1 MAFQNLL
8 LPGSPFEFS
17 GVTESLQTAILGERA
32 IFDGFR
38 LKILAFFYT
47 LLFVTCS
54 SVDFQF
60 SPPLF
65 GKEPMRS
72 PKVSFVCA
80 ASVLFV
86 LALSAPVDAQD
97 IGDRVCVTSYFPTK
111 IKEKKVG
118 EVFEGSVHTI
128 IATSG
133 TKWCAL
139 EGVDGWLPLEYVMN
153 LGDAEEYYTDRI
165 KGNEKDY
172 AAYAHRGMIHRE
184 NERLQEAFRDLNES
198 LRIKKDNAATWSNRG
213 VVYNAMGNRQKAV
226 EDIAYAIK
234 LNKNYARA
242 YYNLGNVLYAGGAH
256 DEAIKSYDK
265 AVELRPKEAW
275 FYINRASAKHDAGY
289 TEDAE
294 KDYAKSISINK
305 RISDSHI
312 GMSNIFLS
320 QNDLDKA
327 LESAERAVDIQ
338 PKNAVSLNHR
348 GWVLYK
354 LGKIED
360 AMFDLN
366 RAINYAPRLQLAYN
380 NRAVCHVAL
389 GKLDEAIEDY
399 NRCIELSGGDGTP
412 TTLSNRAVA
421 FEGQKEYK
429 KAMTDFEKAIEIG
442 EEVPEVLNGLAWFLA
457 VCPDEDFRDGKKAV
471 EYAKKAVKIS
481 GDKDW
486 NFIDT
491 LAAAFAENGDFDE
504 AVKNQ
509 KKAVELAPEKDKS
522 DYQARLKLY
531 QSKEAYRSNV
541 GKSS

>member
-1 MAFQNLL
+1 MSRTF
-8 LPGSPFEFS
+8 LPPSALAGKVPMR
-17 GVTESLQTAILGERA
+17 SLKATIL
-32 IFDGFR
+32 
-38 LKILAFFYT
+38 T
-47 LLFVTCS
+47 STSLLFV
-54 SVDFQF
+54 F
-60 SPPLF
+60 
-65 GKEPMRS
+65 
-72 PKVSFVCA
+72 
-80 ASVLFV
+80 
-86 LALSAPVDAQD
+86 ALSTFANAQD
-97 IGDRVCVTSYFPTK
+97 IGDRVCVTANFPTK

-118 EVFEGSVHTI
+118 EVFEGSIHTI

-133 TKWCAL
+133 GKWCAL
-139 EGVDGWLPLEYVMN
+139 EGINGWLPLEYVMN
-153 LGDAEEYYTDRI
+153 LGDAEVYYTDRI

-184 NERLQEAFRDLNES
+184 NEQLKAAFRDLNNS
-198 LRIKKDNAATWSNRG
+198 LRINKENAATWSNRG
-213 VVYNAMGNRQKAV
+213 VVYNAMGDRQKAV
-226 EDIAYAIK
+226 EDISHAIK

-242 YYNLGNVLYAGGAH
+242 YYNLGNVLYAAGAH
-256 DEAIKSYDK
+256 DDAITNYDK
-265 AVELRPKEAW
+265 AIELRPKEAW

-289 TEDAE
+289 TDDAE
-294 KDYAKSISINK
+294 KDYENSISINK

-312 GMSNIFLS
+312 GMSNIHLS

-354 LGKIED
+354 LGKVEE

-389 GKLDEAIEDY
+389 GNLDEAVEDY
-399 NRCIELSGGDGTP
+399 DRCIELSGGTGTP
-412 TTLSNRAVA
+412 TTLSNRAA
-421 FEGQKEYK
+421 AYEGQKEYK
-429 KAMTDFEKAIEIG
+429 KAMDDFEKAIELSDS
-442 EEVPEVLNGLAWFLA
+442 VPEVLNGLAWFLA
-457 VCPDEDFRDGKKAV
+457 VCPDEDFRDGEKAV
-471 EYAKKAVKIS
+471 DYAKKAVTIS

-491 LAAAFAENGDFDE
+491 LAAALAEKGDFDE
-504 AVKNQ
+504 AVKKQ
-509 KKAVELAPEKDKS
+509 KRALELAPEEDKS

-531 QSKEAYRSNV
+531 ESKEAYRSDV